1 MLDYDEQRMT
11 VKRGIINIVAKIGSM
26 GVSFTLG
33 TNQGS
38 YTPPPPSPPALFNN
52 FLGKCVT
59 FVRSLANRCFL
70 QGYVFEDD
78 IDSWYALNPG
88 FKTVG
93 EW

>member
-38 YTPPPPSPPALFNN
+38 YTPPPPPPPPYLI
-52 FLGKCVT
+52 T
-59 FVRSLANRCFL
+59 S
-70 QGYVFEDD
+70 
-78 IDSWYALNPG
+78 
-88 FKTVG
+88 
-93 EW
+93 